1 MKDYALADLF
11 CGAGGTSTGAMQA
24 VEDAGMKPS
33 LLAVNHWER
42 AIETHTLN
50 HPEHRHLCQNIEQI
64 RPREYFRPKGAPK
77 AGSKLPVLNGL
88 WASPEC
94 THHSVALGGR
104 PVNDQKR
111 CTAWN
116 VTNWAEQLRPDFV
129 WVENVPEFQN
139 WGPIGSNNQPLKSG
153 KGKIFHAW
161 LATLRGIGYKVDYR
175 VLRAADYGDPTTRQ
189 RLFVVAALGN
199 RKIVWP
205 DPTHAKVPDPD
216 DMFEKRE
223 PWRTARDSVID
234 WSIEGTPLEERKRP
248 LADKTHERIING
260 LFRHGLNP
268 TVVGIDNGSGM
279 HVRGVDSPLSTI
291 TTKQRHALVKPYLV
305 KFRHNCGAESLD
317 VPVSTVTCSGA
328 HHGLVEPYLIPQ
340 MRRTPDRSV
349 DLPLSTVTTTTRG
362 YGLCEPYL
370 VKVNHGG
377 DSDRSMS
384 LDKPMGT
391 VTCKNGTALI
401 QPYLVKFYG
410 ADKHGQPITEP
421 LDTVTT
427 KGRFALVVPT
437 LNEKQPDIFEISFK
451 FRMLAAHE
459 LAAAQGFMP
468 DYQFA
473 GNKSE
478 IVKQIG
484 NAVPRRLA
492 RAIVRASITQT
503 P

>member
-1 MKDYALADLF
+1 MTTNPMKEQDYALADLF

-33 LLAVNHWER
+33 LLAVNHWDR

-64 RPREYFRPKGAPK
+64 RPTEYFRPKGAPK

-104 PVNDQKR
+104 PVNDQRR

-129 WVENVPEFQN
+129 WVENVPEFAH
-139 WGPIGSNNQPLKSG
+139 WGPIGSDNRPLKSG

-205 DPTHAKVPDPD
+205 DPTHAKAPNPD

-223 PWRTARDSVID
+223 PWRTARNDVID
-234 WSIEGTPLEERKRP
+234 WSIEGTPLEERTRP
-248 LADKTHERIING
+248 LAPKTMERIWNG
-260 LFRHGLNP
+260 FFKHSLDP
-268 TVVGIDNGSGM
+268 TIVGIDNGSGM
-279 HVRGVDSPLSTI
+279 HVRGVDGPLSTI
-291 TTKQRHALVKPYLV
+291 TTKQRHALCTPYLV
-305 KFRHNCGAESLD
+305 KFRGVCPGGGVDEPLD
-317 VPVSTVTCSGA
+317 TVTAGGT
-328 HHGLVEPYLIPQ
+328 HHGLIEPYLIP
-340 MRRTPDRSV
+340 RRTPDRSV
-349 DLPLSTVTTTTRG
+349 DLPLSTSRG
-362 YGLCEPYL
+362 YGL
-370 VKVNHGG
+370 V
-377 DSDRSMS
+377 
-384 LDKPMGT
+384 
-391 VTCKNGTALI
+391 

-437 LNEKQPDIFEISFK
+437 LDEKQPDIFEISFK

-478 IVKQIG
+478 VVKQIG

>member
-1 MKDYALADLF
+1 
-11 CGAGGTSTGAMQA
+11 
-24 VEDAGMKPS
+24 
-33 LLAVNHWER
+33 
-42 AIETHTLN
+42 
-50 HPEHRHLCQNIEQI
+50 
-64 RPREYFRPKGAPK
+64 
-77 AGSKLPVLNGL
+77 
-88 WASPEC
+88 
-94 THHSVALGGR
+94 
-104 PVNDQKR
+104 
-111 CTAWN
+111 
-116 VTNWAEQLRPDFV
+116 
-129 WVENVPEFQN
+129 
-139 WGPIGSNNQPLKSG
+139 
-153 KGKIFHAW
+153 
-161 LATLRGIGYKVDYR
+161 
-175 VLRAADYGDPTTRQ
+175 
-189 RLFVVAALGN
+189 
-199 RKIVWP
+199 
-205 DPTHAKVPDPD
+205 
-216 DMFEKRE
+216 
-223 PWRTARDSVID
+223 
-234 WSIEGTPLEERKRP
+234 
-248 LADKTHERIING
+248 
-260 LFRHGLNP
+260 
-268 TVVGIDNGSGM
+268 
-279 HVRGVDSPLSTI
+279 
-291 TTKQRHALVKPYLV
+291 
-305 KFRHNCGAESLD
+305 
-317 VPVSTVTCSGA
+317 
-328 HHGLVEPYLIPQ
+328 